1 MLFSRISTLHS
12 KLKKYFLKKS
22 AFKLL
27 KRIFDNPIHWELY
40 NLYKESSEF
49 RIALFKLIKLIIVKD
64 LYLHVT
70 TDEEAS
76 NLSLFNILKKCSTSG
91 LRGDPHFYKELFV
104 ISKFIKIPKD
114 AETLT
119 RLLNLLVLAL
129 IKENI
134 YVKKSVFVKRY
145 QTHGMSAGHVS
156 SELWCTINMPRMIE
170 YYNNTFPDHKKK

>member
-1 MLFSRISTLHS
+1 MFNKLNCFYL

-22 AFKLL
+22 ALKLL
-27 KRIFDNPIHWELY
+27 KKIFYNPIHWELY
-40 NLYKESSEF
+40 DLYKASSEF
-49 RIALFKLIKLIIVKD
+49 RIALFKLIKLIIVND
-64 LYLHVT
+64 LYLHVK

-91 LRGDPHFYKELFV
+91 LRGDPHFYRELFV

-114 AETLT
+114 AETLKH
-119 RLLNLLVLAL
+119 LLNVLVLAL
-129 IKENI
+129 IKEDI

-156 SELWCTINMPRMIE
+156 SKLWCTINMPRMIE
-170 YYNNTFPDHKKK
+170 YYNNTFHDHKKK

>member
-1 MLFSRISTLHS
+1 MIFNRISALHS
-12 KLKKYFLKKS
+12 KIKKYFLKKS

-27 KRIFDNPIHWELY
+27 KRIFENPIHWELY
-40 NLYKESSEF
+40 DLYKESSEF

-64 LYLHVT
+64 LYVHIKT
-70 TDEEAS
+70 NEEAS

-114 AETLT
+114 AVKLKY
-119 RLLNLLVLAL
+119 LLDALVLAL
-129 IKENI
+129 IKDDI

-156 SELWCTINMPRMIE
+156 SKLWCTINMPRMID
-170 YYNNTFPDHKKK
+170 YYNTTFPDYKKK